1 MGGNIYI
8 EIPNRDSLEISLTS
22 KVTLI
27 KTIKSLI
34 NEKTQIPS
42 DQINLF
48 YNGQLLEDNKTIY
61 DYYID
66 WNETLEL
73 KYIETEPEIITSTQL
88 SDLKE
93 ESEAISF
100 SNTEEN
106 EVISSSS
113 LIEEKESQTR
123 EQTGTQMETQT
134 ESQTGTETGTQT
146 KITSTFPQK
155 SSYIYIN
162 TSDEMENILEETLVT
177 LFGFSNYKLEGNE
190 IAFYIYFIAMKNFLF
205 SKKMNFRVIINSDSN
220 LRFLQNTLSFC
231 DKVTNNNIKVKYLCK
246 FKITNPN
253 IKRVGCLKDFSFI
266 QKRVNVISLT
276 PLARRYINDL
286 QKIEDTDLF
295 AYNIYILKNAINNKY
310 DINLFNISGTI
321 QDEKPNFGFIDLVL
335 IINSLKENKTE
346 EEANCTITEIDG
358 INYTLSCGTEE
369 NIDCDLQSS
378 ISFINNNDILLI
390 NFDNNTNTS
399 LVTENKENIKT
410 RNFMAKSG
418 LSNTSMFLIIFFSLL
433 FPIIIVIAFLFIIKK
448 KYNQKQISSRN
459 KDSESMN
466 NSLNKIKSS
475 I

>member
-1 MGGNIYI
+1 MGGNIHI
-8 EIPNRDSLEISLTS
+8 EIPNRDSLEINLTS

-27 KTIKSLI
+27 KSIKSLI

-48 YNGQLLEDNKTIY
+48 YNGKLLEDNKTLY
-61 DYYID
+61 DYNID

-73 KYIETEPEIITSTQL
+73 KYIETEPEIIASTQL

-123 EQTGTQMETQT
+123 GQTGTEMETQT

-155 SSYIYIN
+155 SSYIYID

-346 EEANCTITEIDG
+346 EEANCTIT
-358 INYTLSCGTEE
+358 
-369 NIDCDLQSS
+369 
-378 ISFINNNDILLI
+378 
-390 NFDNNTNTS
+390 
-399 LVTENKENIKT
+399 
-410 RNFMAKSG
+410 
-418 LSNTSMFLIIFFSLL
+418 
-433 FPIIIVIAFLFIIKK
+433 
-448 KYNQKQISSRN
+448 
-459 KDSESMN
+459 
-466 NSLNKIKSS
+466 
-475 I
+475 